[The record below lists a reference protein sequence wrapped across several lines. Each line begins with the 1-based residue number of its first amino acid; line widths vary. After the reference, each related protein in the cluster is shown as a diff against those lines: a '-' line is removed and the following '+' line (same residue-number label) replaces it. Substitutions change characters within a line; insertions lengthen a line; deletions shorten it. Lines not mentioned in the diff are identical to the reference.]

1 MVRICDT
8 NAIIVTLLGMR
19 ELQLVILTLIIIIS
33 QWASST
39 PVFQGILFQ
48 IQKASAQN
56 QYMESDSCVT
66 YDSADNTIR
75 ISCGFADLTGIN
87 NQLKDPD
94 LLYKEKAKG
103 VWLLNTG
110 IVIEDSLIIMTKLA

>member
-1 MVRICDT
+1 VRICDAK
-8 NAIIVTLLGMR
+8 AIIITLLGMR

-75 ISCGFADLTGIN
+75 ISCGLQT
-87 NQLKDPD
+87 
-94 LLYKEKAKG
+94 
-103 VWLLNTG
+103 
-110 IVIEDSLIIMTKLA
+110 